1 MAKVSF
7 IAKDVTPLS
16 QNNRR
21 SATVTA
27 LGNALMAAHNAK
39 YPADNWP
46 RHTTNYE
53 TGDLQVRV
61 YYLHKVPDRKDAD
74 NISKPL
80 WDSLNEKSYE
90 DDNQI
95 KYLETLK
102 VGTTDGHDLNTF
114 DLTDIEDA
122 DFDDLVE
129 FLLDPANTTDRLLY
143 IAIDDFS
150 TNTVRF

>member
-7 IAKDVTPLS
+7 IAKDVTPIS

-21 SATVTA
+21 RTTVDA
-27 LGNALMAAHNAK
+27 LGDELVAAHNAK
-39 YPADNWP
+39 YPADIWP
-46 RHTTNYE
+46 RAVGNHETN
-53 TGDLQVRV
+53 DLQVRV
-61 YYLHKVPDRKDAD
+61 YYLHKVPDGKDAD

-80 WDSLNEKSYE
+80 WDSLNKRYYW
-90 DDNQI
+90 DDRQI

-114 DLTDIEDA
+114 DLTEIEDA
-122 DFDDLVE
+122 DFDYLVE
-129 FLLDPANTTDRLLY
+129 FLIDPANTTDRLLY

-150 TNTVRF
+150 TNSVRF